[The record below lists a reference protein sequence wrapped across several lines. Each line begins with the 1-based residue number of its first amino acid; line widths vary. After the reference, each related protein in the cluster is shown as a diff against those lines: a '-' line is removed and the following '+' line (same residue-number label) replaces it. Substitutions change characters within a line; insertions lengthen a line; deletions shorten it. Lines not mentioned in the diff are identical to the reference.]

1 VPEPKL
7 RELLLKLSQLPEGFN
22 PNEKVAKLL
31 EARRKLAEGDATEPF
46 DWGVGEHLAF
56 ATLLDQGAPIRFSG
70 QDSRRGTFSHRHA
83 VLADAKTGQRY
94 TPLAHLREGQGRFD
108 IFDSPLSEA
117 GVMGFDYGWS
127 LDMPE
132 ALCCWE
138 AQFGDFVNGAQIV
151 IDQFISSAED
161 KWNRISGITL
171 LLPHGFEGQGPE
183 HSSGRLERF
192 LQLCAED
199 NMQVCYPTTPAQIF
213 HLFRRQV
220 VRPWRKPLIVMT
232 PKSLLRHKLAVST
245 LRELAKGSFQRVIV
259 DAPAKKAKRVLLC
272 SGKIHY
278 DLLAGREAKK
288 RDDVALVRFE
298 QLYPLSDAALADAV
312 KPFKGAELVWV
323 QEEPFNMGPWWH
335 VQARWPKVIGKI
347 AAVARPESAS
357 PATGSEKSH
366 KHEQQLLVDRAFGDA
381 PLKKT

>member
-1 VPEPKL
+1 
-7 RELLLKLSQLPEGFN
+7 
-22 PNEKVAKLL
+22 
-31 EARRKLAEGDATEPF
+31 
-46 DWGVGEHLAF
+46 
-56 ATLLDQGAPIRFSG
+56 
-70 QDSRRGTFSHRHA
+70 
-83 VLADAKTGQRY
+83 
-94 TPLAHLREGQGRFD
+94 
-108 IFDSPLSEA
+108 
-117 GVMGFDYGWS
+117 MGFDYGWS

-151 IDQFISSAED
+151 IDQFITSAED

-183 HSSGRLERF
+183 HSSARLERF

-232 PKSLLRHKLAVST
+232 PKSLLRHKQAVST
-245 LRELAKGSFQRVIV
+245 LRDLAEGSFQRVIV
-259 DAPAKKAKRVLLC
+259 DPSAKKAKRVLLC
-272 SGKIHY
+272 SGKVYY
-278 DLLAGREAKK
+278 DLQAAREAKK

-298 QLYPLSDAALADAV
+298 QLYPLSESALADTV
-312 KPFKGAELVWV
+312 KPFKGAELIWV
-323 QEEPFNMGPWWH
+323 QEEPFNMGAWWH
-335 VQARWPKVIGKI
+335 VQARWQKVVGKI

-366 KHEQQLLVDRAFGDA
+366 KHEQQLLMDQAFGDA
-381 PLKKT
+381 PLKKA